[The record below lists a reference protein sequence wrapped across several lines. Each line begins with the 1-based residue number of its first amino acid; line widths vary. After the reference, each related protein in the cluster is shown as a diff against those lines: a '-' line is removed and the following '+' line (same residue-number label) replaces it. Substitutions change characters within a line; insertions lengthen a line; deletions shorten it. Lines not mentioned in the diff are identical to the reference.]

1 MRRLIAVVGVA
12 GLVACAG
19 AAQAGDGAQPWT
31 GFYVGAHA
39 GYGWGEWDGSLSYD
53 DANKYPALVF
63 DDSSRSIEGDS
74 WLGGLQLGANYQ
86 SGAWVLG
93 VEADVSWTDLGGSG
107 SFLPYP
113 DNPGSPAWA
122 IQSNLDLFGT
132 VRGRLGY
139 AMDRYLAYG
148 TAGLAYGRG
157 DVSLAGLS
165 NEQTHVGYT
174 LGAGLE
180 AMIAPNITARLEYLY
195 VDLGRETYTT
205 VLGQGRVSFDAN
217 IVRTALNYK
226 F

>member
-1 MRRLIAVVGVA
+1 MKRLLLAAAAAMMA
-12 GLVACAG
+12 GTPAL
-19 AAQAGDGAQPWT
+19 AADMGRAQPYYGPPPAQLFNWT
-31 GFYVGAHA
+31 GFYVGGNVGWGWGSALGTDPSGYLIGLQA
-39 GYGWGEWDGSLSYD
+39 GYNFQYASGLLAGLESDIAFSG
-53 DANKYPALVF
+53 
-63 DDSSRSIEGDS
+63 IEGS
-74 WLGGLQLGANYQ
+74 GG
-86 SGAWVLG
+86 
-93 VEADVSWTDLGGSG
+93 GGTFG
-107 SFLPYP
+107 
-113 DNPGSPAWA
+113 
-122 IQSNLDLFGT
+122 LDYLGT

-205 VLGQGRVSFDAN
+205 VLGQGRASFDAN